1 MIGAAY
7 FIGYVIGIA
16 VEKYWLNVPLP
27 TLVEMKQS
35 RSCDVIF
42 SSQRPLY
49 SEDDWQY
56 LRDLWS
62 SQQQAGKQL
71 KIVKTR
77 KNKNT
82 NFISPIQSGQTID
95 GKGRGLF
102 ATRDIKK
109 GEMTYN
115 GEGSADPHL
124 IKFTDGQSYRKFVYA
139 IEDDGMAC
147 DVMLWTYPLKNNLIF
162 QADDTSL
169 MNDVRMCYELY
180 IFAINNLL
188 YLSSL

>member
-1 MIGAAY
+1 MIGNIAAY
-7 FIGYVIGIA
+7 IISYGIGIV
-16 VEKYWLNVPLP
+16 VEKYWLKVPPP

-49 SEDDWQY
+49 KEDDWQY

-62 SQQQAGKQL
+62 SPQQEKRNY
-71 KIVKTR
+71 KIIKT
-77 KNKNT
+77 KNNNNNT
-82 NFISPIQSGQTID
+82 KFISPIQSGQTID

-102 ATRDIKK
+102 ATRYIKR

-115 GEGSADPHL
+115 GGWGDHL
-124 IKFTDGQSYRKFVYA
+124 IKFQNGQSYRKFVYA

-147 DVMLWTYPLKNNLIF
+147 DVMLWTYPLENNLIF
-162 QADDTSL
+162 HADDTSL
-169 MNDVRMCYELY
+169 MNDVRMC
-180 IFAINNLL
+180 IMKCM
-188 YLSSL
+188 SLQSCVLI

>member
-1 MIGAAY
+1 MMNRGIPKHVRKKAWMNSRCLVRYLIAAY
-7 FIGYVIGIA
+7 LIGYGMGIIA
-16 VEKYWLNVPLP
+16 DKYWLYEYVPLP

-49 SEDDWQY
+49 KEDDWQY

-62 SQQQAGKQL
+62 SQQQQEKTNY
-71 KIVKTR
+71 KIIKT
-77 KNKNT
+77 KNNNNNNT
-82 NFISPIQSGQTID
+82 KFISPIQSGQTID

-102 ATRDIKK
+102 ATRDIKR

-115 GEGSADPHL
+115 GGWGDHL
-124 IKFTDGQSYRKFVYA
+124 IKFQNGQSYRKFVYA

-147 DVMLWTYPLKNNLIF
+147 ECDVMDI
-162 QADDTSL
+162 SI
-169 MNDVRMCYELY
+169 RELPY
-180 IFAINNLL
+180 IPC
-188 YLSSL
+188 

>member
-1 MIGAAY
+1 
-7 FIGYVIGIA
+7 
-16 VEKYWLNVPLP
+16 
-27 TLVEMKQS
+27 MKQS
-35 RSCDVIF
+35 RSCDIIF

-49 SEDDWQY
+49 SKDDWQY

-62 SQQQAGKQL
+62 SQQEGTKQL
-71 KIVKTR
+71 KLEKT
-77 KNKNT
+77 KKNT

-109 GEMTYN
+109 GEMIFN
-115 GEGSADPHL
+115 GELQLDNL

-147 DVMLWTYPLKNNLIF
+147 GVMLWTYPGRNNLIF
-162 QADDTSL
+162 QADESSL
-169 MNDVRMCYELY
+169 MNDVRLCVMKC
-180 IFAINNLL
+180 I
-188 YLSSL
+188 S

>member
-1 MIGAAY
+1 MIGNIAAY
-7 FIGYVIGIA
+7 IISYGIGIV
-16 VEKYWLNVPLP
+16 VEKYWLKVPPP

-49 SEDDWQY
+49 KEEDWQY
-56 LRDLWS
+56 LRDLWT
-62 SQQQAGKQL
+62 SQQQEGKKQL
-71 KIVKTR
+71 NIVKTR
-77 KNKNT
+77 KKKKNT
-82 NFISPIQSGQTID
+82 NFLSPLESGQTID

-115 GEGSADPHL
+115 GGSGSDHL

-147 DVMLWTYPLKNNLIF
+147 DVMLWTYP
-162 QADDTSL
+162 
-169 MNDVRMCYELY
+169 
-180 IFAINNLL
+180 
-188 YLSSL
+188 